1 MIISRQRMPLVFRAR
16 REAGDTVS
24 CHRFVGHFNVKAS
37 NDFDFESYN
46 LSAKNDNEF
55 KEEVKSTL
63 KL

>member
-1 MIISRQRMPLVFRAR
+1 MPLVFRAR

-24 CHRFVGHFNVKAS
+24 CHRFVGHFNVKAF

-55 KEEVKSTL
+55 KEEVKLTL